1 MRISQVLSNVN
12 EILQDVDQNDVFNVC
27 LQVASL
33 LDP

>member
-12 EILQDVDQNDVFNVC
+12 EILQDVDQNHVFNVC